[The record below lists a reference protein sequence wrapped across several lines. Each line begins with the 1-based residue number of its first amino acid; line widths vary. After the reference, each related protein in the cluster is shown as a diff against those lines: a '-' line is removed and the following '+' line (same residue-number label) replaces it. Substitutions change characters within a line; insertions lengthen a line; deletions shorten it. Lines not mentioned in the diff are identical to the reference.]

1 MKINMGLRDIV
12 DLLDQ
17 GGSKRG
23 SARDLIALMRFMK
36 DPDGKKK
43 KEDEKKGTWS
53 ADELTWIFFFGMPF
67 VPLYL
72 LMIWY
77 IWGAALTVLV
87 PHVHP

>member
-1 MKINMGLRDIV
+1 MKIGLRDML
-12 DLLDQ
+12 DLVEE
-17 GGSKRG
+17 RG
-23 SARDLIALMRFMK
+23 SHKGGARDILALMRFMK
-36 DPDGKKK
+36 QDGDKKK
-43 KEDEKKGTWS
+43 KKDDEKKGTWS

-87 PHVHP
+87 PHVKP